1 MIGLAGG
8 EEPLMVKC
16 NATWQ
21 WHLRMPGSDAR
32 DLRERCPVGEGA
44 GERRVSKPVVSLR
57 VGTSVELGM
66 QGETTPKIS
75 SGRLVRM

>member
-8 EEPLMVKC
+8 EEPLMVKY

-44 GERRVSKPVVSLR
+44 GVRESLSLLSAY
-57 VGTSVELGM
+57 V
-66 QGETTPKIS
+66 
-75 SGRLVRM
+75 